1 MALKRISTEI
11 GARKLL
17 QRLIDTGRC
26 QIEHFDYPPIG
37 HLNPSAYRNL
47 LRDPE
52 PQEAVLISDPRDY
65 TPPKGETPAEAPQ
78 LPLTLEQPGL
88 ESPW

>member
-1 MALKRISTEI
+1 MALKRISTEL

-17 QRLIDTGRC
+17 QHLVASGRC

-37 HLNPSAYRNL
+37 HVNPEAYRNL

-52 PQEAVLISDPRDY
+52 PEEAVAISDPRDY
-65 TPPKGETPAEAPQ
+65 IPATGATPAEEPE
-78 LPLTLEQPGL
+78 LPLTLEQPYA
-88 ESPW
+88 EAPW